1 MAHVLH
7 RPATEPPA
15 VRADGGRPGGLD
27 DLLQRSDI
35 WRGGAHAATDHVL
48 PTGHAALDAAIGGWP
63 RGALTELL
71 TDSQGIGEVS
81 LLLPVLAA
89 LSRKRWVVFIAPPH
103 IPYAPALAAAGI
115 DLARF
120 LWLRPGNEADALWAM
135 EQSLR
140 SGVCGAVLG
149 WPARADHRA
158 LRRLQLAAE
167 TGNALAVLYRPRRA
181 AADASP
187 AALRLELTSATGGL
201 RIQALK
207 RRGGWNTAPLLL
219 AR

>member
-1 MAHVLH
+1 MAALSRHADLSA
-7 RPATEPPA
+7 ATA
-15 VRADGGRPGGLD
+15 ANDAGRSKLA
-27 DLLQRSDI
+27 DLLQRDDI
-35 WRGGAHAATDHVL
+35 WRGGAHATSAHVL

-71 TDSQGIGEVS
+71 ADQQGIGEVS
-81 LLLPVLAA
+81 LLLPALAA
-89 LSRKRWVVFIAPPH
+89 LSRQQRWIAFVAPPH

-120 LWLRPGNEADALWAM
+120 LWLRPESGADALWAM

-149 WPARADHRA
+149 WPVRADHRA

-167 TGNALAVLYRPRRA
+167 TGDALAVLYRPRRA

-187 AALRLELTSATGGL
+187 AALRLELTSASGGL

-207 RRGGWNTAPLLL
+207 RRGGWNNAPLLI